1 MSNYQR
7 ISCEAHSVYELAIMR
22 GQSIK
27 VIIDGK
33 SRIIQPKDIVTKSGE
48 EFLIFINENGKKQE
62 LRADKV
68 VL

>member
-27 VIIDGK
+27 VTIDEK
-33 SRIIQPKDIVTKSGE
+33 TQTIQPQDITTKSGE
-48 EFLIFINENGKKQE
+48 EFLIFIDEKGEKQT

-68 VL
+68 AL

>member
-1 MSNYQR
+1 MSDYQR

-27 VIIDGK
+27 VTIDEK
-33 SRIIQPKDIVTKSGE
+33 LQMINPKDILTKSGE
-48 EFLIFINENGKKQE
+48 EFLIFINEQGERQE

-68 VL
+68 TL